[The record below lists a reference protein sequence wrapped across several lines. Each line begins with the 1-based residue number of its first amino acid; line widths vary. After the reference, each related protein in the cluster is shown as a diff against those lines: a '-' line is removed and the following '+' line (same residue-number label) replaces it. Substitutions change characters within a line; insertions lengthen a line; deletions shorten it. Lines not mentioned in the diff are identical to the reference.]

1 MAYMFNGTHL
11 LNSVISRGNVGKNDR
26 FPRLIIIFSI
36 SLQCINSLIHNKI
49 AVSLLKTEANMAIT
63 CSVNANGQT
72 VECLRF
78 LNRSQFVTSS
88 SISVCSV

>member
-1 MAYMFNGTHL
+1 MAYMFNETHS

-49 AVSLLKTEANMAIT
+49 AVSLLKTEANMAIALVFVL
-63 CSVNANGQT
+63 VNQ
-72 VECLRF
+72 VISLQR
-78 LNRSQFVTSS
+78 NRKYFIHTN
-88 SISVCSV
+88 I